1 VRQSLVR
8 MISGAAIAVLVMGGA
23 AACKKDSNTGTKGG
37 VTSAACGLKIG
48 FFGALSGDNAG
59 LVTPMKN
66 GTQLAVDQY
75 NTKNANCKVEL
86 VPFDSQGAADKA
98 AGLATSAVND
108 AKIVAIVGPAFS
120 GESENAN
127 PIFDQAGLPAITPS
141 ATRPSLSTKGWKIFH
156 RGVGNDL
163 SQGPAAASYIKN
175 VIKAQKVFVV
185 DDQSAYGAGLADEV
199 KKGLSSLVV
208 GTDKATEKQT
218 DFAGTITK
226 IKTSA
231 ATVLFYGGYT
241 AEASLF
247 LKQLRA
253 AGWTGLM
260 VGGDGIND
268 TNMIQVTGQKDV
280 EGTIATCPCAPA
292 TAAKGTFV
300 SDYKAKFSVDP
311 AVYADVSYDLANVF
325 LEALTAGKA
334 TRADIQ
340 AFLTAYNK
348 KGGASGV
355 TYKWEANGELDPSQ
369 VLVWAFEAKAG
380 QWAPKIE
387 IPKG

>member
-1 VRQSLVR
+1 MFGGVAITALV
-8 MISGAAIAVLVMGGA
+8 IGGA
-23 AACKKDSNTGTKGG
+23 TACKKDSDSDSKTGS
-37 VTSAACGLKIG
+37 SAACGLKLA

-66 GTQLAVDQY
+66 GAQLAIDQY
-75 NTKNANCKVEL
+75 NEKHKDCTVAL

-98 AGLATSAVND
+98 AGLATSAAQD
-108 AKIVAIVGPAFS
+108 TKIVGMIGPAFS
-120 GESENAN
+120 GETETAE
-127 PIFDQAGLPAITPS
+127 PILEQAGIGAISPS
-141 ATRPSLSTKGWKIFH
+141 ATRPSLSTKGWKVFH

-175 VIKAQKVFVV
+175 VMKAQKVFVV
-185 DDQSAYGAGLADEV
+185 DDQSAYGAGLADEA
-199 KKGLSSLVV
+199 KKGLGSLIV
-208 GTDKATEKQT
+208 GTDKSQDKQT
-218 DFAGTITK
+218 DFAATITK
-226 IKTSA
+226 IKTSG

-253 AGWTGLM
+253 ASWTGTM

-268 TNMIQVTGQKDV
+268 TNMIKVTGDKDV

-300 SDYKAKFSVDP
+300 SDYKAKNGGADP

-325 LEALTAGKA
+325 LDAFAAGK
-334 TRADIQ
+334 TSRADVL
-340 AFLTAYNK
+340 AFLGSYNK
-348 KGGASGV
+348 TGPASGV
-355 TYKWEANGELDPSQ
+355 TYKWESTGELDPTQ
-369 VLVWAFEAKAG
+369 VKVWAYEAKAG
-380 QWAPKIE
+380 NWAPEQE

>member
-1 VRQSLVR
+1 
-8 MISGAAIAVLVMGGA
+8 MISGAAIAALVMGGT
-23 AACKKDSNTGTKGG
+23 AACKKDSDTGNKGG
-37 VTSAACGLKIG
+37 GTSAACGLKIG

-66 GTQLAVDQY
+66 GAQLAVDQY
-75 NTKNANCKVEL
+75 NTKNANCKVDL

-108 AKIVAIVGPAFS
+108 SKIVAMIGPAFS
-120 GESENAN
+120 GESENAD
-127 PIFDQAGLPAITPS
+127 PIFDQAGMPAITPS

-185 DDQSAYGAGLADEV
+185 DDQSAYGAGLADEA
-199 KKGLSSLVV
+199 KKGLGSLVV

-218 DFAGTITK
+218 DFSGTITK

-253 AGWTGLM
+253 AGWTGVM

-292 TAAKGTFV
+292 TAAKGTFF
-300 SDYKAKFSVDP
+300 SDYKAKFSVEP

-325 LEALTAGKA
+325 LEAFTAGKA
-334 TRADIQ
+334 TRADVQ

-348 KGGASGV
+348 KGAASGV
-355 TYKWEANGELDPSQ
+355 GYKWEANGELDPSQ
-369 VLVWAFEAKAG
+369 VLVWAFEAKGG